1 MTYGPEGADEE
12 ERPSSKLPPW
22 EIPSPV
28 NISASLTLTYRA
40 NSKGEGGGVG
50 LPGPIQAVYGLL
62 LPQACIPQ
70 E

>member
-1 MTYGPEGADEE
+1 MTSSRKIGLGSHDIRPGGADEG

-40 NSKGEGGGVG
+40 NSKGEEG
-50 LPGPIQAVYGLL
+50 A
-62 LPQACIPQ
+62 
-70 E
+70 

>member
-1 MTYGPEGADEE
+1 MTSSGKTGLGSHDIRPGRADEG

-40 NSKGEGGGVG
+40 DSKGE
-50 LPGPIQAVYGLL
+50 
-62 LPQACIPQ
+62 
-70 E
+70 EKK